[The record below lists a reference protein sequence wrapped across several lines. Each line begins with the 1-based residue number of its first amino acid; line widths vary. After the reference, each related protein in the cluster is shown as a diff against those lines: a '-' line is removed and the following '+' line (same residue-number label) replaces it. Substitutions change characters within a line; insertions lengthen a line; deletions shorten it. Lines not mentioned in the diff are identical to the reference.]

1 MRRRRFLTYSLYFL
15 FALFILLAFIISRKI
30 VENRDENVPW
40 REDFTILK
48 SGEEISA
55 LYYDGEKCMG
65 RCNDGVYVYNAGYKR
80 RNKILWRTES
90 YLFCRNNKKVLMEPC
105 GSDMKMA

>member
-15 FALFILLAFIISRKI
+15 FVLFILLAFIISRKI

-55 LYYDGEKCMG
+55 LYYDGENVWVG
-65 RCNDGVYVYNAGYKR
+65 CNDGVYVYNADTSCLLYTSPSPR
-80 RNKILWRTES
+80 
-90 YLFCRNNKKVLMEPC
+90 
-105 GSDMKMA
+105 D